1 MTMYLSWGLIQRNW
15 GFIRCTAR
23 TNSPPIRAA
32 LKKVDDEL
40 ISAFWDQFACD
51 SESIPD
57 FPSATGVYVIGVR
70 HGKNIT
76 PHYIG
81 TSKGYSYRLDFIK
94 ERDRIEHIIRKSGT
108 PVIFFLPRVSNKADR
123 KVEGVKKARWI
134 LDNMEFVEKW
144 LLGYGIV
151 KNPEIITSEGAIA
164 AIIKELRIE
173 GFVNSQKR
181 GPQRKSVLKLKEL
194 LGEETKE

>member
-1 MTMYLSWGLIQRNW
+1 
-15 GFIRCTAR
+15 
-23 TNSPPIRAA
+23 
-32 LKKVDDEL
+32 
-40 ISAFWDQFACD
+40 
-51 SESIPD
+51 
-57 FPSATGVYVIGVR
+57 
-70 HGKNIT
+70 
-76 PHYIG
+76 
-81 TSKGYSYRLDFIK
+81 
-94 ERDRIEHIIRKSGT
+94 
-108 PVIFFLPRVSNKADR
+108 
-123 KVEGVKKARWI
+123 
-134 LDNMEFVEKW
+134 MEFVEKW